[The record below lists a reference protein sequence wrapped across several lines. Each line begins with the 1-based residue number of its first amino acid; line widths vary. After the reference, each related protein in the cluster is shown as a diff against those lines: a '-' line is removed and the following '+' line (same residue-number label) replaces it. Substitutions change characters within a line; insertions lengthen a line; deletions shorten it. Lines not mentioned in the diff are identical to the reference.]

1 MARKP
6 RPPSDNMDNIATVL
20 AAGPMT
26 WQQIQAGLE
35 RDFGWMHGAVLIGV
49 LNAMIRRNPDRAGGW
64 HCGLAEHLERLPS
77 DARPSQPYLRHMSQT
92 PTRLSRLK
100 LPPASHQ
107 GTETS
112 VKHS

>member
-1 MARKP
+1 MARKT

-49 LNAMIRRNPDRAGGW
+49 LNAMIRRNLIVQEGD
-64 HCGLAEHLERLPS
+64 HCGLVEHREDYRAEPDLHDRIEAKVTDACATVPS
-77 DARPSQPYLRHMSQT
+77 
-92 PTRLSRLK
+92 
-100 LPPASHQ
+100 
-107 GTETS
+107 
-112 VKHS
+112 